1 MGHVEGQ
8 SRYQRA
14 LCAAS
19 LDEMISADHPVR
31 VIDAFVE
38 VLDLRSL
45 GFSKMDAE
53 ETGRPP
59 YHPGD
64 LAKLYLYGYANQVR
78 SSRRLEKE
86 ATRNLEVRWL
96 INELTPSFKTIADF
110 RKDHPEALVGL
121 YRAFIQFCRSQ
132 SLVGGLVV
140 AVDGSK
146 IEAVASR
153 KKVITPQSLEK
164 QLAAVD
170 RKIADY
176 LAGLDEA
183 DRAEDAEADEPTDVA
198 AALAALQ
205 EQRKDLQATAE
216 ADDAAPDMPDVPDG
230 GQGEPAELVALRQRR
245 ELLEAQARSLADQ
258 QLSQQVIGECEA
270 QLMRTARHGHQV
282 AYNAQIATD
291 ADHGLIV
298 AFDLT
303 SECNDYRLLLPMAEQ
318 AKEAVQAETLT
329 VVADVGYSNG
339 QQGHLC
345 QQAGITA
352 MVPRPQTVNT
362 RGKHYFS
369 RDAFSYDGDSDT
381 YTCPAGETMTVNR
394 ISHTEHNKTYGTKA
408 CAGCALRPQCTKAT
422 GRVVVRDFYEDD
434 RQAMHDRT
442 VADPRWMKLRREL
455 AEHPYGTIKW
465 MMGYPRFLVRGRRK
479 AKAELALMILGF
491 NLKRAI
497 TIRGVKEL
505 LAALAEQPAPA

>member
-8 SRYQRA
+8 SRYQRV

-38 VLDLRSL
+38 VLDLKRL
-45 GFSKMDAE
+45 GFSKVEVE

-59 YHPGD
+59 YHPAD

-96 INELTPSFKTIADF
+96 INELEPSFKTIADF
-110 RKDHPEALVGL
+110 RKDHPEAVVGL
-121 YRAFIQFCRSQ
+121 CRAFIQFCRSQ
-132 SLVGGLVV
+132 SLVGGTVV

-153 KKVITPQSLEK
+153 KKVITPKSLEK

-170 RKIADY
+170 GKIADY
-176 LAGLDEA
+176 LAGMDEA

-205 EQRKDLQATAE
+205 DQRKDLQAIAE
-216 ADDAAPDMPDVPDG
+216 ADDGGPEGPDG

-245 ELLEAQARSLADQ
+245 ELLEAKAKSLADQ
-258 QLSQQVIGECEA
+258 QLSQQVIGEREA
-270 QLMRTARHGHQV
+270 RLMRTARHGHQV
-282 AYNAQIATD
+282 AYNVQTATD
-291 ADHGLIV
+291 AGHGLIV

-303 SECNDYRLLLPMAEQ
+303 SQGNDYRLLLPMAEQ
-318 AKEAVQAETLT
+318 AKQALQAETLT

-339 QQGHLC
+339 QQGRLC

-394 ISHTEHNKTYGTKA
+394 ISSSEHNKTYGTKA
-408 CAGCALRPQCTKAT
+408 CAGCALRAQCTGTT

-479 AKAELALMILGF
+479 AKAELALMVLGF

-497 TIRGVKEL
+497 TIRGVKAL
-505 LAALAEQPAPA
+505 LAALAGQPAPA